1 MNNSP
6 QHFILGS
13 RSPRRKELLAYL
25 VPENEISIIPPI
37 STEEKNFSDLSKW
50 DEIINR
56 VSEISLDKMNDVF
69 EQVVSR
75 KEFPDF
81 AILTAD
87 TVVVV
92 KEKRTGKKEEGKEEA
107 VKEKGLDCFS
117 VLGQPPE
124 GPDWKT
130 TVQEWFE
137 KYYLDQ
143 DHFVVTA
150 FSLQDSR
157 NRKIT
162 KTVTTTVRFRSDS
175 LQYLDW
181 YFSTEE
187 SIGKAGGYGIQGK
200 GSIFVDRLEG
210 SLSNVIGLPLNE
222 LSQAIKEI
230 NPSS

>member
-25 VPENEISIIPPI
+25 VPENNISIVPPA
-37 STEEKNFSDLSKW
+37 SAEEKSFSELSSW
-50 DEIINR
+50 DEITNR
-56 VSEISLDKMNDVF
+56 VLEISLDKMNDVF
-69 EQVVSR
+69 EQVVVR
-75 KEFPDF
+75 EKFTDF
-81 AILTAD
+81 AVLTAD

-92 KEKRTGKKEEGKEEA
+92 KEKMAEKEGEP
-107 VKEKGLDCFS
+107 DCFS

-157 NRKIT
+157 NRRIT
-162 KTVTTTVRFRSDS
+162 KTVTTTVRFRADS
-175 LQYLDW
+175 LEYLDW
-181 YFSTEE
+181 YLSTEE

-230 NPSS
+230 NSSS